1 MKNEN
6 IEIYFKIDKQN
17 ESTPEYQID
26 KLELTIKGKITLHM
40 GHQFHV
46 FRETNHINS
55 MDVLRS
61 DIKKTVDSYLNNNLY
76 TICETK
82 GISYL
87 QFEEKAEILRFH
99 TGYELS
105 KIILSEFGLEMD
117 GFYVEFKLNQE
128 SRLRLKKNHEEIL
141 LKSFHVPNSKY
152 EIFTQFLFK
161 HFEQLSMS
169 KSRWNENVFEFRIQD
184 RDGTYEG
191 MVDLI
196 STVNFEVKFRPEEKD
211 SKLNIV
217 EFSVL
222 LD

>member
-105 KIILSEFGLEMD
+105 KIILSQFGLEMER
-117 GFYVEFKLNQE
+117 FYIEFKLKEE
-128 SRLRLKKNHEEIL
+128 SRLRLKEYHEEN
-141 LKSFHVPNSKY
+141 LKSSLPILFSRY
-152 EIFTQFLFK
+152 EGFVKFLFSN
-161 HFEQLSMS
+161 FDQLSMTES
-169 KSRWNENVFEFRIQD
+169 ISNENFFEFRIQD
-184 RDGTYEG
+184 RDGTYED

-196 STVNFEVKFRPEEKD
+196 STVNFEVKFKPEEKD

>member
-6 IEIYFKIDKQN
+6 IEIYFKKEILN
-17 ESTPEYQID
+17 EYTTEYHGDTIAFS
-26 KLELTIKGKITLHM
+26 IKGKITLHM

-46 FRETNHINS
+46 YREQNHIYN
-55 MDVLRS
+55 MDELRS
-61 DIKKTVDSYLNNNLY
+61 DIKETVENSLNTNLY
-76 TICETK
+76 DFCKTK
-82 GISYL
+82 GLSFL
-87 QFEEKAEILRFH
+87 QFEEKAEILQFY

-105 KIILSEFGLEMD
+105 KIILSRFGLEMN
-117 GFYVEFKLNQE
+117 GFYVEFKLKEE
-128 SRLRLKKNHEEIL
+128 SRLRLKKYHEENL
-141 LKSFHVPNSKY
+141 LKSFHVPNSRY
-152 EIFTQFLFK
+152 ELFTQFLFK